1 MGVACVPFS
10 APSPSSPSG
19 GLAKVAH
26 RDVCA
31 ARAHGGGFGEE
42 LDGKADA
49 VFLDLPEPWLAV
61 GHTKLALKP
70 GKKVCSYSPCIEQVK
85 FIPAALLLS
94 ADCAFVCMV
103 VLRDRVE
110 SALKSWGSRV
120 FFRHHASVCNTG
132 LVVWNVPL
140 GDAHR
145 SCMFAGEVAGWN
157 VHG

>member
-1 MGVACVPFS
+1 M
-10 APSPSSPSG
+10 
-19 GLAKVAH
+19 AH

-85 FIPAALLLS
+85 FILAALLLS

-120 FFRHHASVCNTG
+120 FSGTTVQYVTRVWLFGMYR
-132 LVVWNVPL
+132 LVMHTDLACSP
-140 GDAHR
+140 
-145 SCMFAGEVAGWN
+145 EK
-157 VHG
+157 